1 MPCRESYEPF
11 KAPSTGDRAPSQE
24 MDELVRRLGE
34 TLRLKAVRP
43 GRRSLG
49 RRSSPYCVPSKAA
62 AGSGGAGATGRG
74 AARGATGGAGARRRK
89 GGRGGE
95 NGGGGEDD
103 DDEEEVVVLDDPR
116 EMLRELLLSGN
127 LIKEAVRRL
136 RTAPCCCPDS

>member
-11 KAPSTGDRAPSQE
+11 KAPVTGDRAPSQE

-34 TLRLKAVRP
+34 TLRLKAVRT

-49 RRSSPYCVPSKAA
+49 RRPSPYCVPSKAP
-62 AGSGGAGATGRG
+62 AGSGAAGATGRG
-74 AARGATGGAGARRRK
+74 AARGPAGAGGARRRK
-89 GGRGGE
+89 GGRDGE
-95 NGGGGEDD
+95 NGGGEE
-103 DDEEEVVVLDDPR
+103 DDEEEVLDDPR

-136 RTAPCCCPDS
+136 RTGPCCCADS

>member
-11 KAPSTGDRAPSQE
+11 KAPATGDRAPSQE

-62 AGSGGAGATGRG
+62 AGSGAAGATGRG

-103 DDEEEVVVLDDPR
+103 DEEEEVVLDDPR